1 MLNTDVKKQINTAR
15 DILVGKIPDPK
26 GQIDQ
31 ITNALI
37 YKFMDDQDRL
47 AQTLPGGKASFFI
60 NNLQKYAWHKLF
72 DSKLSNQDRANLYVE
87 GIEELSKSKH
97 LPELFKDIF
106 KDAFLPFRDANTI
119 AMFLNEINKFD
130 YGHSEDLGNAF
141 EYLLSIMGSQGDA
154 GQFRTPRNII
164 EFIVDAV
171 NPTKDEHILD
181 PACGTAGFLVEAY
194 KHIITDKKLTPN
206 ETQELAKHIHGVD
219 IDPGMAKIAR
229 VNLYL
234 HGFKTPLITEDDTL
248 TNEELWGKKYD
259 VVLANPPFMT
269 PKGGITPH
277 DKFSLKSNRAEV
289 LFTDYIAEHLK
300 LEGRAGIVVP
310 EGIIFQSSNTYKQ
323 LRKKLVDDNYLWGVI
338 SLPAGVFNPYSG
350 VKTSILLLDRARA
363 KENTEIMFY
372 KVEDDGFGLGA
383 QRRESKK
390 NDLPE
395 ALKIIEKWRDGKKL
409 ELEKVS
415 YVEKERI
422 AEDGD
427 YNLDGGRYKNAVDYS
442 NAKWPMVEIGDVCD
456 IYNGSTPK
464 RTVREYWD
472 NGSVP
477 WFTISD
483 VRDQGRII
491 SFTQQK
497 ITEKGFKESSLKLL
511 PKNTTLLCCT
521 ASIGEY
527 AYAQIELTTNQ
538 QFNGLVVNENFSE
551 KLNPKFL
558 YWCTTNLKVEL
569 ERMSGK
575 STFGFVS
582 VGKLKKFKIPLP
594 PLEIQEQIVAELD
607 GYSSIISGAKQI
619 VDNWKPKIDID
630 PEWVKV
636 KVSEITEKVTK
647 GTTPTT
653 NGFQYQESGVNFVKI
668 ESIDSAGYFI
678 KDKFAYIDENCHE
691 AQKRSQLK
699 ENDVLFSIA
708 GALGRV
714 ALVDPSIL
722 PANTN
727 QALAIISPKKE
738 ISPKYLEQVLRS
750 NLIQNQIS
758 GLKVGVAQSNLSL
771 AQISNFEIPLPS
783 LETQSQIVEKIEA
796 ERELIES
803 AKKLIEIYEQ
813 KTKDVVANLWE

>member
-1 MLNTDVKKQINTAR
+1 MLNADVKKQINTAR

-60 NNLQKYAWHKLF
+60 NNLEKYAWHKLF
-72 DSKLSNQDRANLYVE
+72 DSKLSNQDKANLYVE

-234 HGFKTPLITEDDTL
+234 HEFKTPLITEDDTL

-323 LRKKLVDDNYLWGVI
+323 LRKKLVDDNYLWGVV

-363 KENTEIMFY
+363 KENSEIMFY

-395 ALKIIEKWRDGKKL
+395 ALEIIENWRDGKKL
-409 ELEKVS
+409 EVPKVS
-415 YVEKERI
+415 YVEKTKI
-422 AEDGD
+422 SEDAD
-427 YNLDGGRYKNAVDYS
+427 YNLNIDRYRDVKDYR
-442 NAKWPMVEIGDVCD
+442 NVKWPIVE
-456 IYNGSTPK
+456 
-464 RTVREYWD
+464 
-472 NGSVP
+472 
-477 WFTISD
+477 
-483 VRDQGRII
+483 
-491 SFTQQK
+491 
-497 ITEKGFKESSLKLL
+497 L
-511 PKNTTLLCCT
+511 
-521 ASIGEY
+521 
-527 AYAQIELTTNQ
+527 
-538 QFNGLVVNENFSE
+538 SE
-551 KLNPKFL
+551 VIKLNFGERITKKDSTGTKYPVYGGGGESFRTDSFNRENEYVIARFAMGENCARYVDGQFWMMDSGGTFEILPEIIDTVSKDYVGKML
-558 YWCTTNLKVEL
+558 ISIQDKIYACSRGNAQKNLKNDY
-569 ERMSGK
+569 
-575 STFGFVS
+575 FY
-582 VGKLKKFKIPLP
+582 KLQIPLP
-594 PLEIQEQIVAELD
+594 PLEIQEQIVTELD

-630 PEWVKV
+630 PEWAKAKLGEVSNLMTGGTPLTSKKEYYGGEVKWL
-636 KVSEITEKVTK
+636 VSGDIHKNEIFDCEGRITELAL
-647 GTTPTT
+647 
-653 NGFQYQESGVNFVKI
+653 QESNAKILPINSVLIALNGQGKTRGTVALLRTKASCNQSLVSINPDANKLLPEFLLYFLESIYLEIRKINGDKQRGGLNMPLIRKI
-668 ESIDSAGYFI
+668 EVLLPPLEIQKQFI
-678 KDKFAYIDENCHE
+678 
-691 AQKRSQLK
+691 
-699 ENDVLFSIA
+699 
-708 GALGRV
+708 
-714 ALVDPSIL
+714 
-722 PANTN
+722 
-727 QALAIISPKKE
+727 
-738 ISPKYLEQVLRS
+738 
-750 NLIQNQIS
+750 
-758 GLKVGVAQSNLSL
+758 
-771 AQISNFEIPLPS
+771 
-783 LETQSQIVEKIEA
+783 EKIEA
-796 ERELIES
+796 ERELVES

-813 KTKDVVANLWE
+813 KIKDAVDNLWSE

>member
-15 DILVGKIPDPK
+15 DILVGKVPNPLS
-26 GQIDQ
+26 QIDL

-47 AQTLPGGKASFFI
+47 SQTLPGGKASFFI
-60 NNLQKYAWHKLF
+60 EKLEPFAWYKLF

-87 GIEELSKSKH
+87 GIEKLSKAKN
-97 LPELFKDIF
+97 LPDLFKDIF
-106 KDAFLPFRDANTI
+106 KDAFLPFRDADTI

-130 YGHSEDLGNAF
+130 YHHSEDLGNAF

-194 KHIITDKKLTPN
+194 KHITNETKLSPN
-206 ETQELAKHIHGVD
+206 EVQDLAKHIHGVD

-234 HGFKTPLITEDDTL
+234 HGFKTPLVTEDDTL
-248 TNEELWGKKYD
+248 TNELLWGKKYD
-259 VVLANPPFMT
+259 VILANPPFMT

-277 DKFSLKSNRAEV
+277 DKFSIPSNRAEV

-363 KENTEIMFY
+363 TENSEIMFY

-395 ALKIIEKWRDGKKL
+395 ALKAIENWRDGKKL
-409 ELEKVS
+409 EVSKVS
-415 YVEKERI
+415 YIKKI
-422 AEDGD
+422 KISEDGD
-427 YNLDGGRYKNAVDYS
+427 YNLDGARYSVSVDYS
-442 NAKWPMVEIGDVCD
+442 NTKWPMVKLGDENYFKIESGGTPSSKVKEYWNGDIKWATLVDLPASNFITEIH
-456 IYNGSTPK
+456 N
-464 RTVREYWD
+464 TVRKISSTGLS
-472 NGSVP
+472 NSSAKILPANSVIVSSRA
-477 WFTISD
+477 TI
-483 VRDQGRII
+483 GRIAI
-491 SFTQQK
+491 NT
-497 ITEKGFKESSLKLL
+497 TEIATNQGFKNIVIQDASNVSNKYIAYVITGAVDEMKKLSSGGTFAEISK
-511 PKNTTLLCCT
+511 T
-521 ASIGEY
+521 
-527 AYAQIELTTNQ
+527 
-538 QFNGLVVNENFSE
+538 NFS
-551 KLNPKFL
+551 KI
-558 YWCTTNLKVEL
+558 
-569 ERMSGK
+569 
-575 STFGFVS
+575 
-582 VGKLKKFKIPLP
+582 KIPLP
-594 PLEIQEQIVAELD
+594 PVGIQEQIVAELN

-630 PEWVKV
+630 SKWEKV
-636 KVSEITEKVTK
+636 KLGEVSNLMTGGTPLTSKKEYYGGEVKWLVSGDIHKNEIFDCEGRITELAL
-647 GTTPTT
+647 
-653 NGFQYQESGVNFVKI
+653 QESNAKILPINSVLIALNGQGKTRGTVALLRTKASCNQSLVSINPDANKLLPEFLLYFLESIYLEIRKINGDKQRGGLNMPLIRKI
-668 ESIDSAGYFI
+668 EVLLPPLEIQKQFI
-678 KDKFAYIDENCHE
+678 
-691 AQKRSQLK
+691 
-699 ENDVLFSIA
+699 
-708 GALGRV
+708 
-714 ALVDPSIL
+714 
-722 PANTN
+722 
-727 QALAIISPKKE
+727 
-738 ISPKYLEQVLRS
+738 
-750 NLIQNQIS
+750 
-758 GLKVGVAQSNLSL
+758 
-771 AQISNFEIPLPS
+771 
-783 LETQSQIVEKIEA
+783 EKIEA
-796 ERELIES
+796 ERELVES

-813 KTKDVVANLWE
+813 KIKDAVDNLWSE